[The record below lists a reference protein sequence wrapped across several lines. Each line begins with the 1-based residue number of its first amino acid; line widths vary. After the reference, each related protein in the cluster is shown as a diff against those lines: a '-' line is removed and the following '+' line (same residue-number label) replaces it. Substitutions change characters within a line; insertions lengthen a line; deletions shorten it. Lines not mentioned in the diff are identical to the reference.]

1 MDKLRFKTKVSIWI
15 KLRDESRAQALKE
28 ALIPDDVALP
38 QGMSISYANLDRE
51 LVIELTSE
59 GDLFELK
66 NTINDILLSLR
77 PALELVNKYFNL

>member
-1 MDKLRFKTKVSIWI
+1 
-15 KLRDESRAQALKE
+15 
-28 ALIPDDVALP
+28 
-38 QGMSISYANLDRE
+38 MSISYANLDRE